1 MIFYHVIFY
10 HDILSYDI
18 LSYDILSYDI
28 LSYDILSY
36 DFTAWQL
43 SRCARFIFQRNLKNK
58 FSGDWRAA
66 LKVNNGG

>member
-18 LSYDILSYDI
+18 LSYISK
-28 LSYDILSY
+28 
-36 DFTAWQL
+36 
-43 SRCARFIFQRNLKNK
+43 RFIFQRNLKKN